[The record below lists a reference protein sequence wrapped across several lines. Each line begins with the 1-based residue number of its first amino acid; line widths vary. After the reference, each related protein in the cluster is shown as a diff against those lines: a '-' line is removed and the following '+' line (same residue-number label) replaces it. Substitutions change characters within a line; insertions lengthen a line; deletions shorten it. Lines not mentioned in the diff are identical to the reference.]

1 MGIAL
6 SFLAVKGLAPEAIHR
21 TLGLSDT
28 GIVAGEWDYPRPD
41 VRGATLPDGWYLIL
55 LKDADH
61 RFVMEEEIP
70 AQLSQGG
77 EVVACRLSESVMASA
92 CLGWKDGAK
101 LWEVEHESDEEDP
114 NHLAVEGTPPAAFE
128 EIASRMR
135 AKQAEEDSGDPEMAV
150 DYIWE
155 IPIELANSLCRYRHD
170 AYADWGKPE
179 FTILTQGEACRG

>member
-21 TLGLSDT
+21 ALGLTDT
-28 GIVAGEWDYPRPD
+28 GVVAGEWDYPTPD
-41 VRGATLPDGWYLIL
+41 IRGATLPDGWYLVL

-61 RFVMEEEIP
+61 RFVMEDEIP
-70 AQLSQGG
+70 ARLSRGG
-77 EVVACRLSESVMASA
+77 EVVACRLSEGIMASA
-92 CLGWKDGAK
+92 CLGWKDSAK
-101 LWEVEHESDEEDP
+101 LWEIEHGDEEDP

-128 EIASRMR
+128 AIAARLR
-135 AKQAEEDSGDPEMAV
+135 AKQEAADSGDPERAV

-179 FTILTQGEACRG
+179 FTVLAEGKA